1 MNKFRR
7 DTLCRALLAAGSA
20 ETAYFDTLPEVKQ
33 AHSSAYLNAIQELKT
48 SGAPRSKVGKGKLI
62 ALIISATVLL
72 ALVTSCAFSDKVRQ
86 FFIEI
91 FDDSIY
97 LTPTNKDTV
106 RIEETRVPG
115 YVPEG
120 FEFTEFNPD
129 PLTIAVRWNKGVEEI
144 YFQQCTLIN
153 GGIGIDTEGG
163 YTVRTLGGYE
173 GFFVERFE
181 TYGFTWSDGKY
192 YYSLTCPSNVGI
204 EEFEKII
211 YGIVEY
217 DYAPPIP

>member
-20 ETAYFDTLPEVKQ
+20 ETAYFATLPEVKQ

-48 SGAPRSKVGKGKLI
+48 SGTPRSGIGKGKLI
-62 ALIISATVLL
+62 ALIVAATVLL

-97 LTPTNKDTV
+97 LTPTDKDTV
-106 RIEETRVPG
+106 FIEETRVPG

-120 FEFTEFNPD
+120 FTYTEHHAD
-129 PLTIAVRWNKGVEEI
+129 PLTVAVRWHNGNNEI
-144 YFQQCTLIN
+144 CFNQCTLTN
-153 GGIGIDTEGG
+153 GGMGMDTEGG